1 MIDFEDWQ
9 KTDQTTY
16 FEFFKLNRMGDYL
29 NKEQRQRILDVAR
42 VMFPNAEKGLYT
54 EEITQRQKEE
64 PWKHTGSLRTKNQ
77 QLSRHAGGDGSSLR
91 HDGRPLGASSGGQP
105 GCKKAARFPT
115 PSLDVACHALAHQL
129 HRERL
134 FLMSCPSRFHGNSGI
149 KRRPVLQ

>member
-1 MIDFEDWQ
+1 MGYENKPYAGLSKEEVRQYDAENEEDFLKKREEQENGLNENDPSEKEIEKIEEMIDFEDWQ

-64 PWKHTGSLRTKNQ
+64 P
-77 QLSRHAGGDGSSLR
+77 
-91 HDGRPLGASSGGQP
+91 
-105 GCKKAARFPT
+105 
-115 PSLDVACHALAHQL
+115 
-129 HRERL
+129 
-134 FLMSCPSRFHGNSGI
+134 
-149 KRRPVLQ
+149 

>member
-1 MIDFEDWQ
+1 MEKTIKVISGNEKMGQCEMLNKLKAEQRILELFETEEIEKIEEMIDFEDWQ

-64 PWKHTGSLRTKNQ
+64 P
-77 QLSRHAGGDGSSLR
+77 
-91 HDGRPLGASSGGQP
+91 
-105 GCKKAARFPT
+105 
-115 PSLDVACHALAHQL
+115 
-129 HRERL
+129 
-134 FLMSCPSRFHGNSGI
+134 
-149 KRRPVLQ
+149 

>member
-1 MIDFEDWQ
+1 MFGLQYMHKMAQFFRVSVGYLMGYENKPYAGLSKEEVRQYDTENEEDFLKKREEQENELNGNDPSEKEIEEIIDFEDWQ

-64 PWKHTGSLRTKNQ
+64 P
-77 QLSRHAGGDGSSLR
+77 
-91 HDGRPLGASSGGQP
+91 
-105 GCKKAARFPT
+105 
-115 PSLDVACHALAHQL
+115 
-129 HRERL
+129 
-134 FLMSCPSRFHGNSGI
+134 
-149 KRRPVLQ
+149 

>member
-1 MIDFEDWQ
+1 MNNKIPEYEIKYSKIENIYIQIKNGKITVKAPKRVSKKEIEKIEEMIDFEDWQ

-64 PWKHTGSLRTKNQ
+64 P
-77 QLSRHAGGDGSSLR
+77 
-91 HDGRPLGASSGGQP
+91 
-105 GCKKAARFPT
+105 
-115 PSLDVACHALAHQL
+115 
-129 HRERL
+129 
-134 FLMSCPSRFHGNSGI
+134 
-149 KRRPVLQ
+149 

>member
-1 MIDFEDWQ
+1 MSDKNFEEKLKKHWREEADSIPVPDSLHPAKIEEMIDFEDWQ

-64 PWKHTGSLRTKNQ
+64 P
-77 QLSRHAGGDGSSLR
+77 
-91 HDGRPLGASSGGQP
+91 
-105 GCKKAARFPT
+105 
-115 PSLDVACHALAHQL
+115 
-129 HRERL
+129 
-134 FLMSCPSRFHGNSGI
+134 
-149 KRRPVLQ
+149 